1 MEKVCL
7 SYSQNNKNVLLS
19 NMVGTLVRLRNSLG
33 AQRFVGFFFL
43 DCALGLLIG
52 ADKLQS
58 WNACNTKHF
67 FNTVHVLPQ
76 VFNFDVRLVD
86 WSNYFGH
93 FILGIKQYLLKEDL
107 GNMHIAQS
115 RIRR

>member
-33 AQRFVGFFFL
+33 AQRFVGFFFSIVL
-43 DCALGLLIG
+43 SGCWLVQTNSNRGMHVT
-52 ADKLQS
+52 Q
-58 WNACNTKHF
+58 HF